1 MDDLVTLM
9 KAAAIAGSL
18 FCFGAYIYAY
28 VFRPKGNRRLHV
40 ASLLFSGVALA
51 SVIGIM
57 PQVVT
62 PGTAVAGVTMVT
74 FLLLSVLF
82 QAMTA
87 FRGRSGDRRAAR
99 VPEAAPVAVATV
111 AEETRE
117 PVGVTAR
124 AA

>member
-9 KAAAIAGSL
+9 KAAAIAGSM

-87 FRGRSGDRRAAR
+87 FRGRSGDRREAR
-99 VPEAAPVAVATV
+99 APEAAPVAVAAV
-111 AEETRE
+111 EAEE
-117 PVGVTAR
+117 PVGATAR

>member
-9 KAAAIAGSL
+9 KAAAMAGAV
-18 FCFGAYIYAY
+18 FCFAAYVYGY

-62 PGTAVAGVTMVT
+62 PGTAVAGVTLVT
-74 FLLLSVLF
+74 FLLLSALF

-87 FRGRSGDRRAAR
+87 FRGRVGDRREAR
-99 VPEAAPVAVATV
+99 TSVAVD
-111 AEETRE
+111 AEAPETIE
-117 PVGVTAR
+117 APMP
-124 AA
+124 AAKAA

>member
-9 KAAAIAGSL
+9 KAAAIAGSM

-87 FRGRSGDRRAAR
+87 FRGRSGDRREAR
-99 VPEAAPVAVATV
+99 APEAAPASVPA
-111 AEETRE
+111 AEAEE
-117 PVGVTAR
+117 PVGAAAR

>member
-1 MDDLVTLM
+1 MDQLVTLM
-9 KAAAIAGSL
+9 KAAAIAGSA

-87 FRGRSGDRRAAR
+87 FRGRSGDRRTAR
-99 VPEAAPVAVATV
+99 TPEATPAVAAV
-111 AEETRE
+111 EVEE
-117 PVGVTAR
+117 PVGAAAR

>member
-1 MDDLVTLM
+1 MDQLVTLM
-9 KAAAIAGSL
+9 KAAAIAGSA
-18 FCFGAYIYAY
+18 FCFGAYIFAY
-28 VFRPKGNRRLHV
+28 VFKPKGNRRLHV

-99 VPEAAPVAVATV
+99 APEGAPAAAPSTD
-111 AEETRE
+111 AEAQ
-117 PVGVTAR
+117 VGAAAR

>member
-9 KAAAIAGSL
+9 KAAAIAGSM

-62 PGTAVAGVTMVT
+62 PGNAVAGVTLVT

-87 FRGRSGDRRAAR
+87 FRGRSGDRREAR
-99 VPEAAPVAVATV
+99 APEAAPVAAAAAV
-111 AEETRE
+111 ETEE
-117 PVGVTAR
+117 PVGAAAR

>member
-1 MDDLVTLM
+1 MEDLVTLM
-9 KAAAIAGSL
+9 KAAAIAGAL
-18 FCFGAYIYAY
+18 FCFGAYVYGY

-51 SVIGIM
+51 SVIGII

-87 FRGRSGDRRAAR
+87 FRGRSGDRRAVRA
-99 VPEAAPVAVATV
+99 PEAAPAAVPA
-111 AEETRE
+111 AGLDE
-117 PVGVTAR
+117 PVSVTAR